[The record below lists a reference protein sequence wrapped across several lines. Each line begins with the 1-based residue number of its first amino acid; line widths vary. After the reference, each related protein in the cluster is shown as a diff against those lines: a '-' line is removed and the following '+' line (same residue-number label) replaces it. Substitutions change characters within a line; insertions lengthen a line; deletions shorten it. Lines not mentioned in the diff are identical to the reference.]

1 MDLILPSR
9 FGQEILSMLLKIAK
23 FPNEEYIMHN
33 FRLDFSDDS
42 QHFRCINMH
51 YESSFTKKFK
61 VGKKQLVDFYAQP
74 SVAWYVLVPRLLKTI
89 DSGKRFMT

>member
-42 QHFRCINMH
+42 QHFRCITMH

-61 VGKKQLVDFYAQP
+61 VGKKKAC
-74 SVAWYVLVPRLLKTI
+74 
-89 DSGKRFMT
+89 RFLCTTQRRMVRARSQAFEDD

>member
-1 MDLILPSR
+1 
-9 FGQEILSMLLKIAK
+9 MLLKIAK

-33 FRLDFSDDS
+33 FRFDFSGDS
-42 QHFRCINMH
+42 QHFSCINMH

-74 SVAWYVLVPRLLKTI
+74 SPRMVRARSQAFE
-89 DSGKRFMT
+89 DD

>member
-1 MDLILPSR
+1 
-9 FGQEILSMLLKIAK
+9 MLLKIAK

-33 FRLDFSDDS
+33 FRFDFSGDS
-42 QHFRCINMH
+42 QHFSCINMH

-61 VGKKQLVDFYAQP
+61 VGKNSLLTFMHNPAL
-74 SVAWYVLVPRLLKTI
+74 AWYVLVPRLLKTI